1 MRAKSYEVTSFPE
14 TLMEQAKCSP
24 NTGGI
29 IMGRLATATAN
40 RLQRVY
46 ENHRVP
52 ETWGSTRISG
62 YVFDALRREGFW
74 AALKELMR
82 RVRHVSHPEF
92 STGQKLTAL
101 LAGVTMVT
109 LADILIR
116 DMRPAV
122 KAYGRR
128 TFGASTPRLLVT
140 LYVIGATLLVAANGG
155 GSGPISYPDSDE
167 STDYRAYS
175 RPDETDGQH
184 GFYDTDA
191 WDEWDRHDDS
201 SPSRNELTV

>member
-1 MRAKSYEVTSFPE
+1 
-14 TLMEQAKCSP
+14 
-24 NTGGI
+24 
-29 IMGRLATATAN
+29 MGRLATATAN

-82 RVRHVSHPEF
+82 RVRHVGHPEF

-101 LAGVTMVT
+101 LAGVTALTCSMCDRLRLEHLSHIEQVRAVTMVT